1 MSDAICSID
10 GCTNRAEKRG
20 WCPKHYRR
28 WHRHGDPLGG
38 GVPRFRDPEDTFLAR
53 VEKGPSCHLWT
64 GALND
69 QGYGRLRVDGDLV
82 RAHRY
87 AWERAN
93 GPIPDGLYVDHICH
107 NRACVNADHL
117 RLATHSQNE
126 SNRSGATSRSRLGI
140 RNVIR
145 DGNGYTVSVTRGSTK
160 HWAHFLS
167 LDDAVRDAE
176 QARARLF
183 GEFSGGA

>member
-1 MSDAICSID
+1 MSDDICSID

-20 WCPKHYRR
+20 WCAKHYRR

-38 GVPRFRDPEDTFLAR
+38 GVPRFRDPETTFLAR
-53 VEKGPSCHLWT
+53 IKEGPSCHTWI

-69 QGYGRLRVDGDLV
+69 QGYGRMRVDGALV

-87 AWERAN
+87 AWERVN
-93 GPIPDGLYVDHICH
+93 GPIPDGLYVDHTCH
-107 NRACVNADHL
+107 NRACVNVDHL

-145 DGNGYTVSVTRGSTK
+145 DGNGYTVSVTRGDTK
-160 HWAHFLS
+160 HRAYFHS
-167 LDDAVRDAE
+167 LEDAVRDAQ

-183 GEFSGGA
+183 GEFAGGS